1 MSNVKNYIEQ
11 GGEKTVIGGELN
23 IASGGKITAAGT
35 QANHIA
41 DVTVTATLTGVDTST
56 PMTAE
61 QAATIVTDLTA
72 LRTAVNAILTA
83 LEGVGILK
91 TSE

>member
-11 GGEKTVIGGELN
+11 GGEKTVIGGELA
-23 IASGGKITAAGT
+23 IGATGKISKAGT

-41 DVTVTATLTGVDTST
+41 DIANDANGTAI
-56 PMTAE
+56 A
-61 QAATIVTDLTA
+61 
-72 LRTAVNAILTA
+72 TAVNAILAA

-91 TSE
+91 TS

>member
-11 GGEKTVIGGELN
+11 GGEKTVIDGELA
-23 IASGGKITAAGT
+23 IGATGKISKAGT

-41 DVTVTATLTGVDTST
+41 DIANDANGTAI
-56 PMTAE
+56 A
-61 QAATIVTDLTA
+61 
-72 LRTAVNAILTA
+72 TAVNAILAA

-91 TSE
+91 TS

>member
-23 IASGGKITAAGT
+23 IASGGKISKDGT
-35 QANHIA
+35 QADHIA
-41 DVTVTATLTGVDTST
+41 YIGNEATGTQI
-56 PMTAE
+56 A
-61 QAATIVTDLTA
+61 
-72 LRTAVNAILTA
+72 TAVNAILAA

-91 TSE
+91 TS